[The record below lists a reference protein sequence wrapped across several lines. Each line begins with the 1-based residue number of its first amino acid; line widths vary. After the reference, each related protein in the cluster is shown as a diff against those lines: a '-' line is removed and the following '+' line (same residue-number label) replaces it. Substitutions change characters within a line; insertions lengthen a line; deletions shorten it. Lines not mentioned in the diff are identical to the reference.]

1 MRVKLTDIEG
11 RTGRKDY
18 AVDKTSLEGVP
29 VNRETRKLRT
39 KEIPAFDVTAEA
51 TKIRKRM

>member
-11 RTGRKDY
+11 CTGRKDY
-18 AVDKTSLEGVP
+18 ALEKTSLEGAL

-39 KEIPAFDVTAEA
+39 KEIPTFDVTAEA
-51 TKIRKRM
+51 TKICKMM